1 MKIAIFHELHAGG
14 ARRAV
19 NEFAI
24 RLKKKNRVDLFL
36 VDEKT
41 SAEENIFFST
51 IRLFQF
57 IPKKWQGKNWKVRLY
72 KDSVELFHLNKL
84 HKKIADEINQKGY
97 DIVLVFPS
105 RYTQAPFLLKFL
117 KTKSVYFAME
127 PLRI

>member
-51 IRLFQF
+51 LELDNACCSPKVSKYPQRVNF
-57 IPKKWQGKNWKVRLY
+57 IQERKRKNKKQH
-72 KDSVELFHLNKL
+72 SC
-84 HKKIADEINQKGY
+84 A
-97 DIVLVFPS
+97 
-105 RYTQAPFLLKFL
+105 LLRSIK
-117 KTKSVYFAME
+117 
-127 PLRI
+127 